1 MAIRLNK
8 DWDQDPEGLMKEF
21 QKGMKEKA
29 KREQNYHDNIEARD
43 KIFGEVAGIKP
54 EEFPAPYNEQRRDK
68 LYDKGV
74 YKKSQLPLYR
84 AAYKRGDRRYQRQ
97 QRQQQVENPVETA
110 QSVQRGPLGF
120 AQMNGQSFADFI
132 RQQDQH
138 NSRWNA
144 TTENGE
150 GYNPDINEWHYNDDG
165 ELVDKEG
172 KPVAGFTDPAD
183 KLTAYE
189 MIFDDDDSLN
199 EAYNRANQ
207 SARKA
212 FRDSNQE
219 YYDTLESAFGV
230 DPERIRLDEE
240 QLKQIEKERRRSGL
254 FHGLASVIDMVT
266 AAGGGDVFKR
276 EADSRDYAK
285 ESQLIR
291 AQQAA
296 DALAKDKAKNDY
308 RLQLM
313 KQEGLYADQA
323 GKQAAADLKQRR
335 DITQKRWQQFQTN
348 NQKNIDNANRRWIA
362 QKNAEAAANRLSM
375 SQQNNTD
382 KNTNTPDKTFVIG
395 TGNGAKR
402 VSQAMYESYVNTLMT
417 IIRNNAA
424 NIPIGADPNADGN
437 VTLGKAM
444 KAYIYKNSN
453 KQLMPVISSGGDQ
466 YDITHGID
474 GYPKAVLKKYLGEET
489 LKALDKYWKDVLES
503 GSAQ

>member
-1 MAIRLNK
+1 MR
-8 DWDQDPEGLMKEF
+8 EF
-21 QKGMKEKA
+21 QKGLNDKA

-54 EEFPAPYNEQRRDK
+54 EEFPAPFSEEQRDR

-74 YKKSQLPLYR
+74 YKESQLPSYR
-84 AAYKRGDRRYQRQ
+84 RAYKRGEQRGNTPSANASGTGAPQQQQLLPGLMQGESFSSWLQRQ
-97 QRQQQVENPVETA
+97 EE
-110 QSVQRGPLGF
+110 
-120 AQMNGQSFADFI
+120 
-132 RQQDQH
+132 H
-138 NSRWNA
+138 NSRWNK
-144 TTENGE
+144 TPENTGGDGPYELDME
-150 GYNPDINEWHYNDDG
+150 GWHYNEDG
-165 ELVDKEG
+165 VLVDKDG
-172 KPVAGFTDPAD
+172 KPVAGWTDEPD

-296 DALAKDKAKNDY
+296 DALTKDKAKNDY

-323 GKQAAADLKQRR
+323 GKQAAADLKNRR
-335 DITQKRWQQFQTN
+335 DIEQKRWNRFQMN
-348 NQKNIDNANRRWIA
+348 HQKDLDRVNAAYIASKNRETQEKI
-362 QKNAEAAANRLSM
+362 AANR
-375 SQQNNTD
+375 NTTQIIVAENRNESGSGGA
-382 KNTNTPDKTFVIG
+382 KDKTFYIG
-395 TGNGAKR
+395 TTSGRKA
-402 VSQAMYESYVNTLMT
+402 VSKAVYDSYIKHLMT
-417 IIRNNAA
+417 IIRNNAQA
-424 NIPIGADPNADGN
+424 IPFGADPDAKDN
-437 VTLGKAM
+437 VTLAAALKN
-444 KAYIYKNSN
+444 KYIYRNSS
-453 KQLMPVISSGGDQ
+453 KVFMPISSANGDQ
-466 YDITHGID
+466 YDITGTT
-474 GYPKAVLKKYLGEET
+474 GYPKEIFKKYLGEET
-489 LKALDKYWKDVLES
+489 LKALDSYWKTVLES
-503 GSAQ
+503 VGEE